1 MERTTALGS
10 DRFGIVLIDFF
21 FFFGQLDTSQDCLR
35 RGDVNLENASNR
47 LASRHICGHFL
58 D

>member
-10 DRFGIVLIDFF
+10 DRFGIVLIDF